1 MSGVPWFP
9 AWAIKFS
16 SPLENVSVLISE
28 IEKWRPDKRWSLI
41 SYDVAA
47 SEVHLWSVWHKSRS
61 NEQQERMIARD
72 PTAEFLRIISGTR
85 QIKTAIDR
93 SGVSKGDKRAW
104 LVRLPEIDT
113 AGGIGET
120 SLPVNEYN
128 NHSRDAER
136 LIEIVGA
143 SIIPRR
149 PVPTVE
155 GLQKIGFLGEGVVVS
170 AEMIE
175 QSFLLHASMSDF

>member
-9 AWAIKFS
+9 AWAIKFP
-16 SPLENVSVLISE
+16 SPLENVSLLISE
-28 IEKWRPDKRWSLI
+28 IEKWRPDKRWSVI

-47 SEVHLWSVWHKSRS
+47 SEVHLWSAWHKSRS

-93 SGVSKGDKRAW
+93 SGVSNGDARAW

-113 AGGIGET
+113 TGGIGEI

-136 LIEIVGA
+136 LIELVGA
-143 SIIPRR
+143 RIIPRR
-149 PVPTVE
+149 PFPTLE
-155 GLQKIGFLGEGVVVS
+155 GLKKIGFLSDGVVVS
-170 AEMIE
+170 TEMIE